1 MWSSL
6 SEPRD
11 LQYLQRGHPFG
22 TNGSS
27 TLQRAGG
34 HLFRT
39 SGVSTPQGAC
49 HSFLTQITTI
59 HQILYYHE
67 LHPAVYKEL
76 VWEKVGSKATVVS
89 FTPGNAVIAQA
100 ALEDGNFPVLVCNNK
115 AHHDWCQTTITD
127 YVIAELKKGNDK
139 ICPPNLQANLKN
151 LEPARLAY
159 AREKGCKGGKEEEA
173 ERKKKEAEKKNKED
187 AVGGDEEEKKKKDEE
202 KKKDEDEKKG
212 DHDYDYDHTGLGL
225 LRCCRELMVRPCG
238 LRMHRA

>member
-59 HQILYYHE
+59 HQTLYFHE
-67 LHPAVYKEL
+67 LRPAVYKEL
-76 VWEKVGSKATVVS
+76 VWEKVGTVCLRREQNKQTQPNAFVVGIRHYQRSNSMLQKKMCTTKHLKSPWDISKKQIVA
-89 FTPGNAVIAQA
+89 
-100 ALEDGNFPVLVCNNK
+100 
-115 AHHDWCQTTITD
+115 
-127 YVIAELKKGNDK
+127 
-139 ICPPNLQANLKN
+139 
-151 LEPARLAY
+151 
-159 AREKGCKGGKEEEA
+159 
-173 ERKKKEAEKKNKED
+173 
-187 AVGGDEEEKKKKDEE
+187 
-202 KKKDEDEKKG
+202 
-212 DHDYDYDHTGLGL
+212 
-225 LRCCRELMVRPCG
+225 
-238 LRMHRA
+238 